1 LQVGG
6 CSVLTQPTLSTFNF
20 RSLARAADTS
30 QLRHHHHHLHCGGR
44 RQYYHQST
52 SPHQRAAAAASSA
65 HALHQQPCSDVTS
78 ADASAQV

>member
-6 CSVLTQPTLSTFNF
+6 CAVLTQPTLSTFNF